1 MFINFPKGHVTKER
15 KEGSVREKGREDEK
29 EGEREKARKKERD
42 QVRQGDC
49 IVMKI
54 GPGAYFR
61 LGEIINSGP
70 EF

>member
-15 KEGSVREKGREDEK
+15 KEGSVREKGREK
-29 EGEREKARKKERD
+29 ERKKERE
-42 QVRQGDC
+42 QVRKGDC